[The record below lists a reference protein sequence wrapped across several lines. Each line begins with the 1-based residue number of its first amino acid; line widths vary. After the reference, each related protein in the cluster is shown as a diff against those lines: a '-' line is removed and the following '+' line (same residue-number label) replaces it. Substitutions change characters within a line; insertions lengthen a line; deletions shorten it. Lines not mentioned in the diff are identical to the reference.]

1 MSEYVRTKLTVPVE
15 IADAANRVA
24 AVFDP
29 DTGGGDTFGT
39 VELSPTGE
47 APATHY
53 MANTLVKSSYM
64 PMLSDSAQAFS
75 ALAQLA
81 EAYGRPLAVEAD
93 VQDFCNNVTIGEP
106 EGLVRIVEQ
115 EPVANR

>member
-15 IADAANRVA
+15 IADAANRIA

-47 APATHY
+47 LPATHY
-53 MANTLVKSSYM
+53 MANTLIKVEYIPVLSSY
-64 PMLSDSAQAFS
+64 DQ
-75 ALAQLA
+75 ALAALTHLA
-81 EAYGRPLAVEAD
+81 DIYGRERPDPED
-93 VQDFCNNVTIGEP
+93 VAAFCSGVIVGEP
-106 EGLVRIVEQ
+106 DGLMRVEQ
-115 EPVANR
+115 EPAA

>member
-1 MSEYVRTKLTVPVE
+1 MSEYVRTKLTIPVE

-29 DTGGGDTFGT
+29 DTGGGNTFGT
-39 VELSPTGE
+39 VELSPNGE

-53 MANTLVKSSYM
+53 MANTLVKAEYLPVLSSY
-64 PMLSDSAQAFS
+64 DQ
-75 ALAQLA
+75 ALAALTHLA
-81 EAYGRPLAVEAD
+81 DIYGRERPEPED
-93 VQDFCNNVTIGEP
+93 VAAFCAGVIVGEP

-115 EPVANR
+115 EPAA

>member
-1 MSEYVRTKLTVPVE
+1 MREYVRTKLTVPVE
-15 IADAANRVA
+15 IVDAANRVA

-53 MANTLVKSSYM
+53 MANTLVKPQYLPVLSSYE
-64 PMLSDSAQAFS
+64 Q
-75 ALAQLA
+75 ALAALTHLA
-81 EAYGRPLAVEAD
+81 DVYGRERPAPAD
-93 VQDFCNNVTIGEP
+93 VSAFCDSVIVGKP
-106 EGLVRIVEQ
+106 DGLVRVE
-115 EPVANR
+115 